1 MLRKKEAKIAEK
13 NAKNE
18 KKLKIMEMNGFTNID
33 KLTKLRLV
41 VSSIFILF
49 TVAIIIAVGAS
60 KQAVIAFV
68 IGLIGYIMLFGLMVK
83 LLFVKKL

>member
-18 KKLKIMEMNGFTNID
+18 KKLKIMEMNSFTNID
-33 KLTKLRLV
+33 KLTKLRLI

-49 TVAIIIAVGAS
+49 TLAIIIAVGAS
-60 KQAVIAFV
+60 KQAVIAFF

-83 LLFVKKL
+83 LLLVKKL